1 MKAPRFFPDSLAART
16 VLLVI
21 AVIAIAEYATFSI
34 VLHNGRIAHIRQTT
48 HFVAGQIRLLQ
59 AILPGLD
66 DETRQRLENADV
78 GEQWLQLHPDGD
90 SVPQREPEFRFAE
103 RLVQH
108 LSQRLGEPVIL
119 RTADTDQRD
128 ALWIGFMAGEERWW
142 LELPRPR
149 FEPQRLP
156 HDLWWWLAG
165 VLAALLLIAGL
176 FVRSIVGPLARLGE
190 AVSATG
196 DGSAQTV
203 SPEGPKEVR
212 KLAERHNTMLQQ
224 LAEADAERQEM
235 LAGLTHDL
243 RAPLARLR
251 VRLALLDNDAER
263 EGLTRDAEDMER
275 IVGQCLSFL
284 RSEAKDGQSTPPL
297 LIADAV
303 SDEVARHRELG
314 RPLEIS
320 VSEAAAQCQVMI
332 AHGNLQRLLDN
343 LIDNALQYGEP
354 PIEMAL
360 AVERPQTV
368 SLRVRDHGQG
378 IPENQRAHA
387 LEAFAQIDPA
397 RATRGSCGLGL
408 AIVRRIVVACG
419 GKVTLGEAAGGGLE
433 VLIELPTKNNALL
446 P

>member
-1 MKAPRFFPDSLAART
+1 MKAPRFFPDSLAVRT

-90 SVPQREPEFRFAE
+90 SVPQREAEFRFAK

-108 LSQRLGEPVIL
+108 LDQRLGEPLIL
-119 RTADTDQRD
+119 RATDTGQRD
-128 ALWIGFMAGEERWW
+128 ALWIGFMAGNERWW

-156 HDLWWWLAG
+156 QDLWWWLAG

-196 DGSAQTV
+196 DGSARSV

-224 LAEADAERQEM
+224 LATADAERQEM

-251 VRLALLDNDAER
+251 VRLALLDNDSER
-263 EGLTRDAEDMER
+263 EGLTRDTDDMER

-284 RSEAKDGQSTPPL
+284 RSETSGAEPAAPI
-297 LIADAV
+297 LIADAI
-303 SDEVARHRELG
+303 SDEVAHHRELG
-314 RPLEIS
+314 RPLDIS
-320 VSEAAAQCQVMI
+320 VSEAAAQSLVAI

-343 LIDNALQYGEP
+343 LIVNALQYGEP
-354 PIEMAL
+354 PVEVML
-360 AVERPQTV
+360 TVERPKTV
-368 SLRVRDHGQG
+368 HLYVRDHGKG
-378 IPENQRAHA
+378 IAEEQYARA
-387 LEAFAQIDPA
+387 LEAFAQLDPA

-408 AIVRRIVVACG
+408 AIVRRIVGACG
-419 GKVTLGEAAGGGLE
+419 GKVTLGKPPGGGLE
-433 VLIELPTKNNALL
+433 VLIELPTKDNALL